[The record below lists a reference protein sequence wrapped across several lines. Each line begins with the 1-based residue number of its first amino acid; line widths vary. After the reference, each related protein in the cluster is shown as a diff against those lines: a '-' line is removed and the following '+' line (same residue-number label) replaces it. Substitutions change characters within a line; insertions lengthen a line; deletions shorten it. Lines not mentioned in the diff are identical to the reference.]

1 MLLGGTALILI
12 YAFSTPGSHW
22 SYVGVGMLTALAALL
37 TGFLAGFLVGVPKVV
52 SSGRRQQVRQVT
64 SQLDMFSP
72 STNLAEISDWLTKLL
87 LGAGLVS
94 LSHLGGPV
102 GRLIDNVAGGLHGTT
117 SDPATIQAAKVFA
130 GAVMIA
136 FTALGVLV
144 GYVITST
151 WYQSKINEYQNKI
164 IVYQK
169 EINDEASPPA
179 QTRARYRY
187 SSRASL
193 GQAATGRSSKDNDTM
208 TARAIADRSDHPTL
222 PAHIGY

>member
-1 MLLGGTALILI
+1 MATGPAKESGITPRRVSWLQRLAHVTTWLALLSIGMLLGGAAWIWV

-37 TGFLAGFLVGVPKVV
+37 TGFLAGFLVGVPKIV
-52 SSGRRQQVRQVT
+52 SSGQVHLSTR
-64 SQLDMFSP
+64 MFSP

-117 SDPATIQAAKVFA
+117 SDLAAIQAAKVIA

-136 FTALGVLV
+136 FTVLGVLV
-144 GYVITST
+144 GYIVTST
-151 WYQSKINEYQNKI
+151 WYQKKINEI
-164 IVYQK
+164 
-169 EINDEASPPA
+169 ASPAGEDGP
-179 QTRARYRY
+179 
-187 SSRASL
+187 
-193 GQAATGRSSKDNDTM
+193 
-208 TARAIADRSDHPTL
+208 H
-222 PAHIGY
+222 